1 MNLNYF
7 KQFSFDTCVTAFLYV
22 FLIQHNVTKII
33 KSVTPKHEYVLEVVK
48 SIFGEQISAWC
59 VRGTIARF
67 KNNNGLNGWKKWN
80 RGAEKPTSKVW
91 SRAVRWVGRGETR
104 GWDRYWRGCHCWTMN
119 NREDYTN
126 TADLKG
132 FIVDIWFIVVL
143 LIYEENF
150 DRLII
155 MHSTKKNINVF
166 PIYLGIVI

>member
-1 MNLNYF
+1 M
-7 KQFSFDTCVTAFLYV
+7 
-22 FLIQHNVTKII
+22 
-33 KSVTPKHEYVLEVVK
+33 VK

-132 FIVDIWFIVVL
+132 FIVDIWFIVML
-143 LIYEENF
+143 LIYEEHF

-155 MHSTKKNINVF
+155 MHSIKKNINVF
-166 PIYLGIVI
+166 PIYLGIVISILVNLKTDRSKRSIGFFVFPNNFVCVCLFKLLMWANI